1 MTTQSTG
8 QTGTESSLS
17 NWAGPYVTNMLG
29 QGAAL
34 GNAPYQAYQGPLTAG
49 ASTGQQ
55 SAFQG
60 LANLT
65 VPTQQMGAVT
75 PQSFTSQGTAQQY
88 MNPYVQNALEP
99 QLAEQQ
105 RQAQIARL
113 GDAGRLTQAGAYGGS
128 RQGIMESE
136 NVRNMLQNMAGITG
150 QGYNEAYNQ
159 AQQQFNVEQGA
170 QQQAQNLTNQYGLQ
184 ALARQAELGGV
195 QRGIAQEGMSADRA
209 QFEEERD
216 FPYKQVQY
224 MQSLLQGLP
233 IAAQSYN
240 YSKPSE
246 LSNFLSGAGGITDF
260 LGNLFTGNDS
270 GTDAGDA

>member
-1 MTTQSTG
+1 
-8 QTGTESSLS
+8 
-17 NWAGPYVTNMLG
+17 
-29 QGAAL
+29 
-34 GNAPYQAYQGPLTAG
+34 
-49 ASTGQQ
+49 
-55 SAFQG
+55 
-60 LANLT
+60 
-65 VPTQQMGAVT
+65 
-75 PQSFTSQGTAQQY
+75 
-88 MNPYVQNALEP
+88 
-99 QLAEQQ
+99 
-105 RQAQIARL
+105 
-113 GDAGRLTQAGAYGGS
+113 
-128 RQGIMESE
+128 
-136 NVRNMLQNMAGITG
+136 MAGITG

>member
-1 MTTQSTG
+1 
-8 QTGTESSLS
+8 
-17 NWAGPYVTNMLG
+17 MLG

-49 ASTGQQ
+49 ASAGQQ

-270 GTDAGDA
+270 GTDAGDV